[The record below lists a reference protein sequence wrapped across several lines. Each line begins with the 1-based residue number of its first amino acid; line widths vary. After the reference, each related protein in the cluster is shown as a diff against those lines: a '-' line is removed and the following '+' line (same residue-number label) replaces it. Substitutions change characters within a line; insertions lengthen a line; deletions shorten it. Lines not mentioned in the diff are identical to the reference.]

1 MNLVVFDVDGTL
13 VDSQN
18 YICEAQ
24 RRAFLAHGLEPPARE
39 AMLSIVGLSLVRAF
53 EVLAPGAPAESL
65 AEAYKASWADM
76 RGKPEWDDP
85 LFPGA
90 RAAVER
96 LAAREDVFLGIAT
109 GKSRKGVA
117 TLFDKT
123 GWEPH
128 FHTIQTS
135 DLHPSK
141 PAPDMLL
148 AALAETGAQPARAFM
163 IGDSTYDMEMAR
175 AAGVHAI
182 GVSWGYHAPDLLRR
196 AGASRIVADFP
207 HLDALLADL
216 LDGAPSP
223 PT

>member
-1 MNLVVFDVDGTL
+1 MKLVVFDVDGTL

-24 RRAFLAHGLEPPARE
+24 RRAFLAHGLEPPPRDK
-39 AMLSIVGLSLVRAF
+39 MLSIVGLSLVRAF
-53 EVLAPGAPAESL
+53 EVLAPGAPADSL

-90 RAAVER
+90 RETVER
-96 LAAREDVFLGIAT
+96 LAARTDVFLGIAT
-109 GKSRKGVA
+109 GKSRKGVGA
-117 TLFDKT
+117 LFEKT
-123 GWEPH
+123 GWERH

-148 AALAETGAQPARAFM
+148 AALAETGADPAQAFM

-175 AAGVHAI
+175 SAGVCAI
-182 GVSWGYHAPDLLRR
+182 GVSWGYHRPELLRA
-196 AGASRIVADFP
+196 AGAHTILTDFSG
-207 HLDALLADL
+207 LDAALATVFDQ
-216 LDGAPSP
+216 APAS
-223 PT
+223 